1 MPRLTILSKSQE
13 IHNLCD
19 GSNKTALPASEEDLR
34 LYALRDLNV
43 STSTHEERF
52 DRIVRLAATHFRMPV
67 CKISIIDHDRNWY
80 KASIGTQEEECA
92 RSSSI
97 CNYAIRS
104 DEPLIVPDLS
114 RDTRFS
120 ALPQVTG
127 GQKFRFY
134 AGAPVIL
141 DNGARVGSLCLM
153 DVIPH
158 PHISREDIQ
167 FLVDLSG
174 IVSRELMLQ
183 QNSAQKIQE
192 LIDYDPLT
200 RLHSRMFIQS
210 RMQAAIVQAQQ
221 AKSLMAALCID
232 IDDFAAIN
240 DIHGHF
246 FGDQF
251 IQAFSARIADLA
263 TPNLI
268 PGRLSGD
275 KFLLIATG
283 IRFQSELEK
292 ISSSI
297 LNHLSKPLQI
307 EDALLQSSCSIG
319 VAMGPPDD
327 GKAITLQKYADCALH
342 DAKSNGKNSI
352 RFFTHRHYQAAMT
365 RKQLA
370 EDLKSANLD
379 QELVLNYQPF
389 MDLET
394 NKVVGYEALLRW
406 QHPIRGL
413 LFPDV
418 FIQLAEKTGMIGVIG
433 EWVLNRA
440 CKDAAQWQGN
450 QFVSVNLSPSQF
462 RSQDIVE
469 QIKRALRTSGLDPH
483 QLEVEITENAL
494 ISDFELVNSKLR
506 DLSTLGVSIA
516 LDDFGTGYSSLS
528 YLAALKFDKI
538 KIDKFFID
546 RIDTDSKI
554 RKIILMIARLA
565 KSIDTTIVAE
575 GVEESFQHDI
585 VKEIGCNVGQGY
597 LYGKPMPLDSS
608 KASILAVEAQA

>member
-1 MPRLTILSKSQE
+1 MARLTTLSNKQVMN
-13 IHNLCD
+13 NLCD
-19 GSNKTALPASEEDLR
+19 ASNKTKLLASDEDLR
-34 LYALRDLNV
+34 LSALRDLNV
-43 STSTHEERF
+43 SASLHEERF
-52 DRIVRLAATHFRMPV
+52 DRIVRLAATHFHMPV

-80 KASIGTQEEECA
+80 KASIGTEEEECA

-114 RDTRFS
+114 CDPRFS
-120 ALPQVTG
+120 ALPQVAG

-174 IVSRELMLQ
+174 IVSRELMSQ

-200 RLHSRMFIQS
+200 RLHSRMFIQGK
-210 RMQAAIVQAQQ
+210 MQAAIVE
-221 AKSLMAALCID
+221 AKKANTRMAAICID
-232 IDDFAAIN
+232 IDDFTEIN

-263 TPNLI
+263 APNII

-275 KFLLIATG
+275 KFLLIVTD
-283 IRFQSELEK
+283 IRSQAELEK

-297 LNHLSKPLQI
+297 LNHLSKQLQI
-307 EDALLQSSCSIG
+307 EDALFQSSCCIG
-319 VAMGPPDD
+319 VVMGPPED
-327 GKAITLQKYADCALH
+327 GKAITLQKYADCALQE
-342 DAKSNGKNSI
+342 AKVNGKNSI
-352 RFFTHRHYQAAMT
+352 RHFTKRHYQAAMT
-365 RKQLA
+365 RKQLT

-379 QELVLNYQPF
+379 QELELNYQPF
-389 MDLET
+389 MDLQT

-406 QHPIRGL
+406 RHPSKGL

-418 FIQLAEKTGMIGVIG
+418 FIQIAEKTGMIGVIG

-440 CKDAAQWQGN
+440 CKDAALWQDN

-462 RSQDIVE
+462 RNQNIVE
-469 QIKRALRTSGLDPH
+469 QIKRALSISGLDP
-483 QLEVEITENAL
+483 QRLEVEITENAL
-494 ISDFELVNSKLR
+494 ISDFEMVNSRLR

-516 LDDFGTGYSSLS
+516 LDDFGIGYSSLS

-575 GVEESFQHDI
+575 GVEKSFQHDI
-585 VKEIGCNVGQGY
+585 IKELGCKVGQGY
-597 LYGKPMPLDSS
+597 LYGKPMPLNSN
-608 KASILAVEAQA
+608 KESI